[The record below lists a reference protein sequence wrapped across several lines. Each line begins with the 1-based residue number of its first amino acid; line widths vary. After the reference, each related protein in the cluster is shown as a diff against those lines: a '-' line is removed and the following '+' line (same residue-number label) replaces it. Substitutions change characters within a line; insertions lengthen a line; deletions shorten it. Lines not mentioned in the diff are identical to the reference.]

1 MYTARHDIKIINVAD
16 LAVITS
22 GLVREGVTFYVETI
36 DISNLEKSV
45 DIKEAIKYIITLTGG
60 Y

>member
-1 MYTARHDIKIINVAD
+1 MYDIKIINVAD